1 MGARTDAARQEV
13 LARRRLLV
21 EEVGRLEASGRA
33 AVDIRAKIKR
43 APARTAGLAA
53 GSVFLVLGGP
63 QRLYRRARR
72 AVLGPKA
79 DLPTSLL
86 PKEVEKTIKGLGD
99 DGQRVRATLERE
111 FAGYLATTRK
121 EREGRDLPAALAGVV
136 TSAVKP
142 LASRLGKQLAEQLLQ
157 PDMASFESAMERIR
171 ARREGGPAPAATQGP
186 GPSAAGAAPHGDT
199 AGGGHP
205 SGQA

>member
-33 AVDIRAKIKR
+33 AVDIRAKVKR

-157 PDMASFESAMERIR
+157 PDMASFESAMDRIR

-186 GPSAAGAAPHGDT
+186 GPSAAGPAPHGDT
-199 AGGGHP
+199 AGGGRP